1 MKRYSTQNQSKPTL
15 MIIPMIDIIFFL
27 LVFFMIST
35 IYTIPQQSLNISLPV
50 TKTQQTAELRPVLI
64 DLEKSGQLMMGN
76 AVVTREEVLQQAKVE
91 IAKDKNKNFLIRA
104 DKDVNYGT
112 VVELMDQMK
121 VSGVTNISIATVN
134 K

>member
-76 AVVTREEVLQQAKVE
+76 EVVTREEILQQAKVE